1 MVKSNLQIWGIDFPI
16 GGEWDAKATPPH
28 VPREQAGRVTVRRES
43 QRFVVIFA
51 RFHTQPGEQ
60 EIKEFPPTEQGEI
73 DAKTFALTFDF
84 ANFKAA

>member
-16 GGEWDAKATPPH
+16 GGEWDAKATLSHAPW
-28 VPREQAGRVTVRRES
+28 EQAGRVTVRRES

-51 RFHTQPGEQ
+51 RFHALPSEQ

-73 DAKTFALTFDF
+73 DAKTFALTF
-84 ANFKAA
+84 NL